1 MINKFSHPVLKYL
14 PVNNLFGC
22 RLIAVR
28 CPLDAARWM
37 LPAAHAASACAKFL
51 DFVYPL
57 FYYDKSDIK
66 TLFFELRRIILS
78 SFLEHFNGS
87 AH

>member
-22 RLIAVR
+22 LLPPV
-28 CPLDAARWM
+28 RWM
-37 LPAAHAASACAKFL
+37 LSAAHAANAFAKFL
-51 DFVYPL
+51 DFVYLL